1 MYIGWFLYGILF
13 AVAAFLSV
21 YAFQSGIAAFVN
33 AFPEWLVHGHKK
45 KLPINY
51 LFALVGNYIPESIFP
66 GLDQYDLAENSRY
79 DIFAREYRVK
89 VMRAKRA
96 IRTRIAEP
104 EFAKFFGVECG
115 SPVLYITNIAVD
127 QNDRPVDFSK
137 EYLDGVTQKFEFDV
151 INKWLKMKSLQNLDK

>member
-51 LFALVGNYIPESIFP
+51 LFVLVGNYIPESIFP
-66 GLDQYDLAENSRY
+66 GLDQYDLAENSLY

-127 QNDRPVDFSK
+127 QNDRLVDFSK

>member
-1 MYIGWFLYGILF
+1 M
-13 AVAAFLSV
+13 AA
-21 YAFQSGIAAFVN
+21 
-33 AFPEWLVHGHKK
+33 
-45 KLPINY
+45 KLNLGLEERCLHIKRMRYVEGKPY
-51 LFALVGNYIPESIFP
+51 VLVGIYIPESIFP
-66 GLDQYDLAENSRY
+66 GLDQYDLAENSLY